1 MTTSFEGAGVW
12 ALITDP
18 AGFTPPADPAALDAA
33 AGRLADIVSPAF
45 AAHLLAPAA
54 ARLGRPLIDGEMV
67 AKSLLFNRFTRHVH
81 IRWAREI
88 AEAGLDCVYIKGFA
102 NAHTLYDDPDARV
115 TGDLDLVVR
124 RDGLDRLVA
133 CLGDRGFAFGAGAG
147 KRWGFISDAS
157 YVPFVSADGA
167 CNLDIHMEPDSYPLY
182 RGLDAAALFAESRM
196 ARAGDLD
203 IRVPCPEH
211 VLALSI
217 SNAAKD
223 KLGPFAV
230 KKAID
235 AIFLL
240 RRPEGLDW
248 ARLDALL
255 GRARLR
261 RPARAFF
268 ALLMGLGL
276 PRGLVPAPMARPPGG
291 LAAAELAR
299 ALISWRSLFPGEA
312 GLGATFRR
320 EVLLCADLPTAIHN
334 NWLRI
339 RGLVRPASR
348 TPREAAIS
356 GE

>member
-1 MTTSFEGAGVW
+1 MTASFEGSGIW

-18 AGFTPPADPAALDAA
+18 EGCAPPADPAALDDA
-33 AGRLADIVSPAF
+33 AGRLADFVSPAF
-45 AAHLLAPAA
+45 AALVLAPAA
-54 ARLGRPLIDGEMV
+54 ARLGRPLIDREAA
-67 AKSLLFNRFTRHVH
+67 AKSLLLNRFTRHVH

-88 AEAGLDCVYIKGFA
+88 AAAGIECVYIKGFA

-124 RDGLDRLVA
+124 RDGRDRLVA
-133 CLGDRGFAFGAGAG
+133 YLMGKGFAFRGGTG

-167 CNLDIHMEPDSYPLY
+167 CNLDIHIEPDSYPLY
-182 RGLDAAALFAESRM
+182 RGLDAEALFAASRM
-196 ARAGDLD
+196 ALAGDLD

-211 VLALSI
+211 ALALSI

-240 RRPEGLDW
+240 RRAEGIDW
-248 ARLDALL
+248 ARLDTLL

-268 ALLMGLGL
+268 ALLLGLGL
-276 PRGLVPAPMARPPGG
+276 PPGLVPAAMSRPLGG

-299 ALISWRSLFPGEA
+299 ALASWRTLFPGEA

-339 RGLVRPASR
+339 RGLMRPASG
-348 TPREAAIS
+348 TPGDAAFP